1 MALIGERIKI
11 VKFSKVHG
19 SILLNSQYR
28 RFHVYQHVTSFS
40 HMRSALVGKR
50 TTATSFHRQN
60 TGNVFANTLEY
71 WSKYTNILNPTL
83 REDRPVEVWQIV
95 RSVLGLKKRQDEL
108 SRSVVCW
115 QTPQRTG
122 TGRRRSVI
130 QPLLLLI
137 TWNNKSVTNRQ
148 SDMEAYKSLTRPIV
162 W

>member
-1 MALIGERIKI
+1 MKESCLDYSLMTYHFKEEPMTI
-11 VKFSKVHG
+11 VWQCSSQRFRQGSQQHCCT
-19 SILLNSQYR
+19 SILYR

-115 QTPQRTG
+115 QTPRALAG
-122 TGRRRSVI
+122 DVRWYS
-130 QPLLLLI
+130 LYYCWLHEI
-137 TWNNKSVTNRQ
+137 TSQ
-148 SDMEAYKSLTRPIV
+148 
-162 W
+162 

>member
-1 MALIGERIKI
+1 MLHTDIYIAFWLLIALRVLHSTLWGWRHLVNNLHTVAKMAAAILRPRAPAALRHC
-11 VKFSKVHG
+11 SKNREKDSALVLLLLP
-19 SILLNSQYR
+19 ILCRAAFIR

-95 RSVLGLKKRQDEL
+95 RSVYVRFKKAAG
-108 SRSVVCW
+108 
-115 QTPQRTG
+115 RT
-122 TGRRRSVI
+122 
-130 QPLLLLI
+130 
-137 TWNNKSVTNRQ
+137 
-148 SDMEAYKSLTRPIV
+148 
-162 W
+162 